1 MRTSQI
7 TTVFEGVPSV
17 FLSLPIVPW
26 VARPAFLPVTLTN
39 TDHKHS
45 DTRHPASIT
54 ASATYRPSAL
64 SPQTPSAPAK
74 TIHVFV
80 P

>member
-39 TDHKHS
+39 TDHKYS
-45 DTRHPASIT
+45 DTGHPLPDFYLRNT
-54 ASATYRPSAL
+54 C
-64 SPQTPSAPAK
+64 K
-74 TIHVFV
+74 FV
-80 P
+80 LQAAGEIPVLIP